1 MKTRFPAY
9 GAVLGARFR
18 TLLQYRAAAAAGFAT
33 QLFWGLIR
41 AAIFTAFYQSGAG
54 DRQPMSLPEV
64 IDYIWL
70 VQAMLMLQPWG
81 VDPDVWSMVRTGTV
95 AYELLRPVDLY
106 WFWFTRTVAQRTA
119 PMLLRALPMFLVA
132 GLFLGL
138 RPPAS
143 PEAALG
149 SALCTV
155 AAVALSSALS
165 TLVLLSLLWT
175 VSGEGVSRLM
185 PAASMIFSGILLPLP
200 LFPEWAQPVLQ
211 ALPFRGLADLPFRVY
226 IGHIP
231 LSGLAGALLH
241 QLLWT
246 AALVW
251 LGRRVL
257 DRGLRVMV
265 VQGG

>member
-1 MKTRFPAY
+1 MKTPLSAY
-9 GAVLGARFR
+9 GAVLEARFR

-41 AAIFTAFYQSGAG
+41 VAIFTAFYQSGSAAH
-54 DRQPMSLPEV
+54 QPMSLPEV

-70 VQAMLMLQPWG
+70 TQAMLMLQPWG
-81 VDPDVWSMVRTGTV
+81 VDPDVRNMVRTGTV

-106 WFWFTRTVAQRTA
+106 WLWFTRTVAQRTA
-119 PMLLRALPMFLVA
+119 PMLLRAVPMLLVA

-143 PEAALG
+143 PAAALG
-149 SALCTV
+149 SLLCT
-155 AAVALSSALS
+155 ATAVALSSAIS

-175 VSGEGVSRLM
+175 VSGEGISRLM

-231 LSGLAGALLH
+231 AQELIGVLLH

-257 DRGLRVMV
+257 VRGLRAMV